1 MNKISKW
8 AIIPLLAGTLT
19 FPQLTQAEQTSI
31 SVYVNDNKV
40 VFDQNPVIHGDIT
53 LVPLRGIFEKLGA
66 KVDWEQATQ
75 AVKVMKEDKTITLKK
90 GSKDAFTNN
99 ILQKLDTEPQ
109 LLNNRIMVPL
119 RFISETLD
127 AKVDWNGATRTI
139 NITQSNSTENNINSV
154 ANTNTSVTKNENSTT
169 LTYNDALQ
177 KALAYS
183 YALKNAEKEIDKA
196 DESRDDYGEFFRYSE
211 PFGTGNSL
219 EDAQIRQI
227 YLGMLSADDKVRKAK
242 RDLETTKEEIT
253 YQVKQAYND
262 VIQKEASKLYNEK
275 ALAVEELNFK
285 LAKVQLTQGVIS
297 QVQYD
302 QLANKLDGTK
312 KTLEASEKAL
322 SQAKIKL
329 NQLMGVS
336 SNNTY
341 ALVDIP
347 AFETMENADV
357 DYQITKTLEKHP
369 TIFELEQAK
378 NLTQKSLDL
387 YTYNSGSIGEN
398 YETKRIT
405 VSTLGNQIAQTK
417 DSIAQ
422 GVRTTYLNI
431 KSLED
436 QYAIL
441 QTNLSNAEKSLQV
454 TKVQYEVGQTT
465 ELDLRQKEL
474 QLADLQSKITDTVV
488 KLDNLHAVFE
498 KPWVAMGASSA
509 AQ

>member
-1 MNKISKW
+1 MNKLSKW

-40 VFDQNPVIHGDIT
+40 VFDQNPVIHGDMT
-53 LVPLRGIFEKLGA
+53 LVPLRGVFEKLGA

-75 AVKVMKEDKTITLKK
+75 AVKIMKEDKTITLKK
-90 GSKDAFTNN
+90 GSKDAFINN

-139 NITQSNSTENNINSV
+139 NITQSNSTENNTNSV

-183 YALKNAEKEIDKA
+183 YALKTAGNEINKAE
-196 DESRDDYGEFFRYSE
+196 ESRDDFGEYFRYST
-211 PFGTGNSL
+211 PFGTGNSA
-219 EDAQIRQI
+219 EEAQARQLF
-227 YLGMLSADDKVRKAK
+227 LGMLSADDKVRKAN
-242 RDLETTKEEIT
+242 RDLEAKKDEIT

-262 VIQKEASKLYNEK
+262 ILDKEINKLYNEK

-285 LAKVQLTQGVIS
+285 LAKVQLAQGVIS
-297 QVQYD
+297 QVQYE
-302 QLANKLDGTK
+302 QLGNKLDATK
-312 KTLEASEKAL
+312 KTVEASEKAL
-322 SQAKIKL
+322 SQGKVKL

-341 ALVDIP
+341 TLVDSQK
-347 AFETMENADV
+347 FEVMEATDV
-357 DYQITKTLEKHP
+357 DYHITKVLEQHP
-369 TIFELEQAK
+369 AIFELEQAK
-378 NLTQKSLDL
+378 NLAQKSIE
-387 YTYNSGSIGEN
+387 YYSYNPTTIGEN
-398 YETKRIT
+398 YETKKIT
-405 VSTLGNQIAQTK
+405 VATIGNQLAQTK

-422 GVRTTYLNI
+422 GIRTTYLNI

-474 QLADLQSKITDTVV
+474 QLADLQAKITDTIV

-498 KPWVAMGASSA
+498 KPWVAMGAS
-509 AQ
+509 

>member
-53 LVPLRGIFEKLGA
+53 LVPLRGVFEKLGA

-75 AVKVMKEDKTITLKK
+75 AVKVTKEDKTITLKK
-90 GSKDAFTNN
+90 GSKDAFINN

-127 AKVDWNGATRTI
+127 AKVDWNGTTRTI
-139 NITQSNSTENNINSV
+139 TITQPTSTQQTSTNSNSNISIP
-154 ANTNTSVTKNENSTT
+154 KNENSTT

-474 QLADLQSKITDTVV
+474 QLADLQSKVTDTIV
-488 KLDNLHAVFE
+488 KLDSLHAVYE
-498 KPWVAMGASSA
+498 KPWVAMGASST

>member
-1 MNKISKW
+1 MNKLSKW

-19 FPQLTQAEQTSI
+19 FPQLTQAEQSSI
-31 SVYVNDNKV
+31 SVYVDGNKV
-40 VFDQNPVIHGDIT
+40 VFDQNPVIYGDIT
-53 LVPLRGIFEKLGA
+53 LVPLRGVFEKLGA

-90 GSKDAFTNN
+90 GSKDAFINN

-127 AKVDWNGATRTI
+127 AKVDWNGTTRTI
-139 NITQSNSTENNINSV
+139 TITQPTSTQQTITNSNSNISIP
-154 ANTNTSVTKNENSTT
+154 KNENSTT

-262 VIQKEASKLYNEK
+262 VIQKEASKLYNER

-347 AFETMENADV
+347 VFETMENADV

-422 GVRTTYLNI
+422 GIRTTYLNI

-474 QLADLQSKITDTVV
+474 QVADLQSKMTDTIV
-488 KLDNLHAVFE
+488 KLDSLHAVYE
-498 KPWVAMGASSA
+498 KPWVAMGASST

>member
-8 AIIPLLAGTLT
+8 AIIPLLAGSLT
-19 FPQLTQAEQTSI
+19 FPQLTYAEQSSI
-31 SVYVNDNKV
+31 SVYVDNNKV
-40 VFDQNPVIHGDIT
+40 TFDQNPVIKGDIT
-53 LVPLRGIFEKLGA
+53 LVPLRGVFEKLGA

-75 AVKVMKEDKTITLKK
+75 AVKVTKEDKTITLKK
-90 GSKDAFTNN
+90 GSKDAFINN

-127 AKVDWNGATRTI
+127 AKVDWNETTRTI
-139 NITQSNSTENNINSV
+139 TITQPTSTQQTSTNSNSNISIP
-154 ANTNTSVTKNENSTT
+154 KNENSPT

-177 KALAYS
+177 KALSYS
-183 YALKNAEKEIDKA
+183 YALKNAAKEIDKA
-196 DESRDDYGEFFRYSE
+196 DESRDDFGEYFRYST
-211 PFGTGNSL
+211 PLGTGNSI

-227 YLGMLSADDKVRKAK
+227 YLGFLSADDKVRKAK

-262 VIQKEASKLYNEK
+262 IIQKEASKLYNEK

-322 SQAKIKL
+322 SQAIIKL

-347 AFETMENADV
+347 EFEIMENADV
-357 DYQITKTLEKHP
+357 DYQITKTLENHP

-378 NLTQKSLDL
+378 NLAQKSVDL
-387 YTYNSGSIGEN
+387 YTYNSGSVGEN
-398 YETKRIT
+398 YKTKEIT
-405 VSTLGNQIAQTK
+405 VSTLANQLAQTK

-436 QYAIL
+436 QYSIL
-441 QTNLSNAEKSLQV
+441 QANLENAEKSLQV

-474 QLADLQSKITDTVV
+474 QLVDLQSKITDTVV
-488 KLDNLHAVFE
+488 KLDNLRAVYE
-498 KPWVAMGASSA
+498 KPWVAMGSASA